1 MHCRESLLCNAL
13 FVCSMV
19 NLINRLPYN
28 PRRYGNMKKA
38 LICVSF
44 GTSVPAARVNIESVE
59 QVIQETCPDA
69 DFFRAFT
76 SPTIRRILQS
86 RGETVL
92 SLEET
97 LRNVEKA
104 GYQDVIVQPTHFLFG
119 TEYDK
124 IRAAVQV
131 YSSRFRTLLLG
142 RPLLASQKDLDR
154 VADYF
159 MKTYPAEAGRAVV
172 LFGHGTLHF
181 ANTTYPAL
189 QTVFH
194 IRHRPDILVGTAEGW
209 PTVQDVREELRD
221 GEYTSVTLVPAMLV
235 NGDHVMNDLT
245 GDKADSWKSILLAD
259 GCEVTCVRK
268 GLGTEPDILNLYR
281 DHFEALLRG
290 EDNVL

>member
-1 MHCRESLLCNAL
+1 
-13 FVCSMV
+13 
-19 NLINRLPYN
+19 
-28 PRRYGNMKKA
+28 MKKA

-44 GTSVPAARVNIESVE
+44 GTSVPAARANIESVE
-59 QVIQETCPDA
+59 TALRECCPDT

-92 SLEET
+92 SLEEA
-97 LRNVEKA
+97 LRQVEKA
-104 GYQDVIVQPTHFLFG
+104 GYREIIVQPTHFLFG

-124 IRAAVQV
+124 IRAVV
-131 YSSRFRTLLLG
+131 ELYRSRFPTLLLG
-142 RPLLASQKDLDR
+142 RPLLAAQPDLDR
-154 VADYF
+154 LAAFF
-159 MKTYPAEAGRAVV
+159 MRTYPREPGKAVV

-189 QTVFH
+189 QTVFA

-209 PTVQDVREELRD
+209 PTLQDVREELKN
-221 GEYTSVTLVPAMLV
+221 GGFNAVNLVPCMLV

-245 GDKADSWKSILLAD
+245 GEGPDSWKNVLEAD
-259 GCEVTCVRK
+259 GFRVTCTRK
-268 GLGTEPDILNLYR
+268 GLGLEPDILDIYR

-290 EDNVL
+290 EGNVL

>member
-1 MHCRESLLCNAL
+1 MN
-13 FVCSMV
+13 
-19 NLINRLPYN
+19 
-28 PRRYGNMKKA
+28 KA

-44 GTSVPAARVNIESVE
+44 GTSVPSARVNIESVE
-59 QVIQETCPDA
+59 EVIRQSCPDA

-76 SPTIRRILQS
+76 SPTIRRILQR
-86 RGETVL
+86 RGETVP

-97 LRNVEKA
+97 LQNVEKA
-104 GYQDVIVQPTHFLFG
+104 GYHDVVVQPTHFLFG

-131 YSSRFRTLLLG
+131 YRGRFRTLLLG

-159 MKTYPAEAGRAVV
+159 MKTYPPEAGRAVV

-194 IRHRPDILVGTAEGW
+194 IRHRLDMIVGTAEGW
-209 PTVQDVREELRD
+209 PTLQDVREELKD
-221 GEYTSVTLVPAMLV
+221 GRYMSVNLVPAMLV

-245 GDKADSWKSILLAD
+245 GDKPDSWKNVLAAD
-259 GCEVTCVRK
+259 GYEVICTRK
-268 GLGTEPDILNLYR
+268 GLGTEPDILDLYR
-281 DHFEALLRG
+281 EHFEALLRG
-290 EDNVL
+290 EDNVV